1 MANEELFLELMDSYD
16 DTEYPPGFPETYCI
30 TECLSEGYGIITFM
44 VRDKAGND
52 FIAKCYDRSLW
63 TITDHSSLLD
73 GLDHAFGAAA

>member
-1 MANEELFLELMDSYD
+1 MADEELFLELMDSYD

-52 FIAKCYDRSLW
+52 
-63 TITDHSSLLD
+63 
-73 GLDHAFGAAA
+73 